1 MRQMKK
7 KIFALMGACII
18 MSGITAYAEDF
29 YNPVY
34 SDPFNNDL
42 FEIVSEVKFSDE
54 IKKECPDIM
63 RGGTADAG
71 FTVFQYNIVSVPG
84 SEQSYDM
91 KYTNI
96 KIDYDGNAYITSREK
111 LNNNG
116 TGEITEPQDGIVK
129 DGLGEYHV
137 VIGNEVDPNYNDMR
151 SEFKDINGNLVASLS
166 DWYAVIK
173 YTCGVINVVR
183 DMNSGTLSGDE
194 ITYILNP
201 WEANKEYYFKGAI
214 YEFDD
219 NGYAIYNP
227 NNLQECTTDD
237 KYYVIKLKRGIIP
250 SVSYNGEKITFDQI
264 PVIENG
270 RTLVPLRAI
279 FEKIG
284 TEVTWN
290 GDTQTVTAKS
300 GDTEISLTINNTTAY
315 KNGEFVTLD
324 VPAKIINGRTLVPVR
339 FIADCF
345 GVEVNWDGVMQRV
358 SLTSK

>member
-1 MRQMKK
+1 MRQLKK

-63 RGGTADAG
+63 GGGTADAG
-71 FTVFQYNIVSVPG
+71 FTVFRYSIVPNPKN
-84 SEQSYDM
+84 EQGYGM

-111 LNNNG
+111 LNN
-116 TGEITEPQDGIVK
+116 
-129 DGLGEYHV
+129 
-137 VIGNEVDPNYNDMR
+137 
-151 SEFKDINGNLVASLS
+151 
-166 DWYAVIK
+166 
-173 YTCGVINVVR
+173 
-183 DMNSGTLSGDE
+183 
-194 ITYILNP
+194 
-201 WEANKEYYFKGAI
+201 
-214 YEFDD
+214 
-219 NGYAIYNP
+219 
-227 NNLQECTTDD
+227 
-237 KYYVIKLKRGIIP
+237 
-250 SVSYNGEKITFDQI
+250 
-264 PVIENG
+264 
-270 RTLVPLRAI
+270 
-279 FEKIG
+279 
-284 TEVTWN
+284 
-290 GDTQTVTAKS
+290 
-300 GDTEISLTINNTTAY
+300 TTAY
-315 KNGEFVTLD
+315 KNGETVTLD